1 MRKLSMILFEHVQ
14 HLKLLIQKSFEA
26 VCSVWNRLKRNS
38 LVCLVQREVE
48 QQIQNLR
55 TLFRQRLTEFPSSL
69 EDQKLFIRYLH
80 SLDSRAD
87 PAWDC
92 IIHQKAALIEELRSR
107 AIDSR
112 QQQSIS
118 LNNID
123 TSSCNSR

>member
-1 MRKLSMILFEHVQ
+1 MCLF
-14 HLKLLIQKSFEA
+14 
-26 VCSVWNRLKRNS
+26 
-38 LVCLVQREVE
+38 LVQREVE

-80 SLDSRAD
+80 SLDPRAD

-107 AIDSR
+107 AIDPR
-112 QQQSIS
+112 HQQQQQQQQQSIVVAIRLKS
-118 LNNID
+118 FIE
-123 TSSCNSR
+123 